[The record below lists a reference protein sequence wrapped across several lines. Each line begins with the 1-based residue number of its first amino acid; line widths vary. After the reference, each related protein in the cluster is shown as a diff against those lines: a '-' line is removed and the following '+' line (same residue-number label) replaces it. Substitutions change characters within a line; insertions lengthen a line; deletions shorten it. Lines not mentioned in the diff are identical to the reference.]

1 MANNINKYNGEADY
15 ALGSRPTGESAV
27 SFVQDS
33 KQTHYDGKNVITPL
47 TKYGV
52 YAGGDELCVDTLT
65 GKLCVLATAT
75 YDASS
80 FDTRYRRCGVFFF
93 RNEGGV
99 QKFECGTQFSGAGA
113 NYCFY
118 RIEGLDFS
126 QAGSFDYTFD
136 ANIATGKSATGTVS
150 WEAGATLASVVAS
163 WNKPMSY
170 GNIVAT
176 TDGLAIGVSVGGYSG
191 ALSLAISNLTGGA
204 ADAELIDLSKNYTI
218 DGVTT
223 ETEVHHPWQNKSLK
237 DIFGEDKITIPSTT
251 TAYTVSGVSRPSR
264 CGMRF
269 SKFKAYSTT
278 NGSDTFVDDTTTG
291 SVLPM
296 KPAVFAQCIDGTIGG
311 AAGIAL
317 YKKHNGNYDSYI
329 RAAMVDVDSR
339 RNGVI
344 KYCLGDNGKMATFL
358 ASVMI
363 KDYNLAD
370 VPAFPIHYNAAH
382 IAVDAG
388 IAEKPYLWSVDE
400 GAVIMAENFIDD
412 YNRTLAKRGKTQ
424 IAETAYFWFASEST
438 ASILRIYYGAEGAMN
453 SGNRINPFSGRAVLA
468 FKNL

>member
-15 ALGSRPTGESAV
+15 ALGFRPVGESAV
-27 SFVQDS
+27 SFVTDS
-33 KQTHYDGKNVITPL
+33 KQTRYDGKNVMTPL

-65 GKLCVLATAT
+65 GKLYVLANAT
-75 YDASS
+75 YDETT
-80 FDTRYRRCGVFFF
+80 FDSRYRRCGVFFI

-99 QKFECGTQFSGAGA
+99 PKFGCGVQFSGLGA

-136 ANIATGKSATGTVS
+136 TNIATGKSATGTVS

-163 WNKPMSY
+163 WVKPISY

-176 TDGLAIGVSVGGYSG
+176 TDGLAIGVSIGGYSG

-204 ADAELIDLSKNYTI
+204 ENAVLVDLSKNYTI
-218 DGVTT
+218 DGV
-223 ETEVHHPWQNKSLK
+223 ETVTDVHHPWQNKSLK
-237 DIFGEDKITIPSTT
+237 DIFGEDKITIPLTS
-251 TAYTVSGVSRPSR
+251 TAYTVSGVSRPYR

-291 SVLPM
+291 SVFPM
-296 KPAVFAQCIDGTIGG
+296 KPTVFAQCIDGTIGG

-329 RAAMVDVDSR
+329 RAAMVDIDSR

-382 IAVDAG
+382 VSVDAA
-388 IAEKPYLWSVDE
+388 ITEKPYLWSADE
-400 GAVIMAENFIDD
+400 GAFIMEENFIAD
-412 YNRTLAKRGKTQ
+412 YNRALAKRGKTQ
-424 IAETAYFWFASEST
+424 ISDATGFWFASEYSSYALRLYGG
-438 ASILRIYYGAEGAMN
+438 ASGALYGD
-453 SGNRINPFSGRAVLA
+453 SRLTSFYGRAVLA